1 LSLRNQPQPEDQRN
15 VIVATVLVAIIT
27 FVWMFWLAP
36 QPTPQNNQ
44 GPTAADTQQVEES
57 PPPATAQA
65 DADTAAAAAPPA
77 SELAAE
83 AEPTDEGAASTAPDD
98 PVLAGARSGTERMIT
113 VDTDKYVA
121 RFSTRGATLHSFRLK
136 EYMRFD
142 RTTPVQLVDTTGRG
156 ALALGFTTP
165 NNRLVDTRD
174 LYFTADVSEDTLR
187 VTEGER
193 SITFEAQLGEGV
205 LRQTFTF
212 QPDAYDVGLQIQQ
225 ENGASFATQD
235 GYELIWDGGLPFS
248 EGGTDT
254 EQQNTGVYAYSGG
267 ELVGVTVAD
276 EDHDEQRI
284 NGDISWVAVK
294 NKYFTSVLM
303 PDDPDLSRGADLIG
317 DLTGT
322 RGGSEADWKNLV
334 ARLQMGA
341 PASADAT
348 DRFHLYLGPIYYNNL
363 AGYNR
368 DLYDMVDY
376 GWDYF
381 EWMTRPLAKYFFIP
395 IFTFLNGFIPSYGIV
410 IILLAIFVKMLVY
423 PLTKSSYRSMA
434 QMRELQPQLEE
445 IKEQY
450 GDDPQKQQEEM
461 MKMYKET
468 GVNPLGGCLPMF
480 LQYPIII
487 ALYQFLPQSIQLR
500 HESFLWASDLSVP
513 DKILQLPFE
522 IPIYGDYVAGFTVLM
537 GLAMVVQMRVQSTPG
552 SGAQAKVFMY
562 LMPGFIFFI
571 FNQFASAL
579 SLYYLVY
586 NIVSAAQQQW
596 INMQLEKEKD
606 EDGKLGSRSNGR
618 NGQGEEKKG
627 FLARLVERAEAAAE
641 EQRR

>member
-1 LSLRNQPQPEDQRN
+1 LSLRNQPQPDDQRN
-15 VIVATVLVAIIT
+15 VIIATVLVAIIT

-36 QPTPQNNQ
+36 QPTPQSEP
-44 GPTAADTQQVEES
+44 GATAADTQQVETDAPS
-57 PPPATAQA
+57 A
-65 DADTAAAAAPPA
+65 DAAATPDTAAGTSAADPAETTTAESAPP
-77 SELAAE
+77 E
-83 AEPTDEGAASTAPDD
+83 APDD
-98 PVLAGARSGTERMIT
+98 PVLAGARTGEARTIVVENDVYT
-113 VDTDKYVA
+113 A
-121 RFSTRGATLHSFRLK
+121 RFSTWGATLTSFQLK
-136 EYMRFD
+136 EYTQAD

-156 ALALGFTTP
+156 ALSLGFTTP

-174 LYFTADVSEDTLR
+174 LYFSADVDGDTLR
-187 VTEGER
+187 ATDGEV
-193 SITFEAQLGEGV
+193 SITFTAPLGDGA

-212 QPDAYDVGLQIQQ
+212 QPDSYDVGLQIQQ
-225 ENGASFATQD
+225 ENSASFITRD
-235 GYELIWDGGLPFS
+235 GYEVVWDGGLPFS

-303 PDDPDLSRGADLIG
+303 PDDPDLARGADLIG

-322 RGGSEADWKNLV
+322 RGGSEVDWKNLV
-334 ARLQMGA
+334 ARLQMGS
-341 PASADAT
+341 PAQANAT
-348 DRFHLYLGPIYYNNL
+348 DQFHLYMGPIYYNNL

-445 IKEQY
+445 VKEKY
-450 GDDPQKQQEEM
+450 GEDPQKQQEEM
-461 MKMYKET
+461 MKIYKET

-500 HESFLWASDLSVP
+500 HESFLWASDLSIP
-513 DKILQLPFE
+513 DAVLQLPFE

-586 NIVSAAQQQW
+586 NIVSAGQQQW
-596 INMQLEKEKD
+596 INMQLEKEED
-606 EDGKLGSRSNGR
+606 EDGNLTSSTGR
-618 NGQGEEKKG
+618 NGHNGQGKEKKG
-627 FLARLVERAEAAAE
+627 FLERLVERAESAAE
-641 EQRR
+641 ERQKR

>member
-1 LSLRNQPQPEDQRN
+1 M
-15 VIVATVLVAIIT
+15 IIATVLVAIIT

-36 QPTPQNNQ
+36 QPAPQSDP
-44 GPTAADTQQVEES
+44 GPTVADTQQVDAD
-57 PPPATAQA
+57 PPATAQA
-65 DADTAAAAAPPA
+65 EADSSTETPSDSAADATAESAVPQV
-77 SELAAE
+77 
-83 AEPTDEGAASTAPDD
+83 PDD
-98 PVLAGARSGTERMIT
+98 PVLSGAQTGE
-113 VDTDKYVA
+113 A
-121 RFSTRGATLHSFRLK
+121 RTIVVENEVYTAHFSTRGGTLTSFQLK
-136 EYMRFD
+136 EYTQVD
-142 RTTPVQLVDTTGRG
+142 RATPVQLVDTTGRG
-156 ALALGFTTP
+156 ALSLAFTTP
-165 NNRLVDTRD
+165 TNRLVDTRD
-174 LYFTADVSEDTLR
+174 LYFSADVTTDTLR
-187 VTEGER
+187 VTDGQA
-193 SITFEAQLGEGV
+193 SITFTAPLGNGA

-212 QPDAYDVGLQIQQ
+212 QPDAYDVGLQVQH
-225 ENGASFATQD
+225 ENGSSFITRD
-235 GYELIWDGGLPFS
+235 GYEVIWDGGLPFS

-267 ELVGVTVAD
+267 ELVGVTVAS

-303 PDDPDLSRGADLIG
+303 PDDPDLTRGADLVG

-322 RGGSEADWKNLV
+322 RGGSEANWKNLV
-334 ARLQMGA
+334 ARLQMGSPA
-341 PASADAT
+341 QASASDQ
-348 DRFHLYLGPIYYNNL
+348 FHLYMGPIYYNNL
-363 AGYNR
+363 AGYDRN
-368 DLYDMVDY
+368 LYDMVDY

-395 IFTFLNGFIPSYGIV
+395 IFTFLHGFIPSYGIV

-445 IKEQY
+445 VKEKH

-461 MKMYKET
+461 MKIYKET
-468 GVNPLGGCLPMF
+468 GVNPIGGCLPMF

-487 ALYQFLPQSIQLR
+487 ALYQFLPQTIQLR
-500 HESFLWASDLSVP
+500 HESFLWADDLSVP
-513 DKILQLPFE
+513 DAVLQLPFE

-537 GLAMVVQMRVQSTPG
+537 GLAMVVQMRVQATPG

-571 FNQFASAL
+571 FNQFAAAL

-586 NIVSAAQQQW
+586 NIVSAGQQQW

-606 EDGKLGSRSNGR
+606 EEGKLTAASSSNGR

-627 FLARLVERAEAAAE
+627 FLERLVERVESKAE
-641 EQRR
+641 ERQRR